1 MENQKPQND
10 NRNQKNRANFPQR
23 HFGRPIQT
31 RILRMDGSSTSPS
44 PSVTHSSPAVP
55 SSTQSSTNIAPNGHR
70 IVLGKGAR
78 RIVGSRPF
86 GVKQKFGHHGQTHQN
101 QVHQTTNH
109 QNPARQNLVQQSHQT
124 PIHTQHFNT
133 VSAKPTKNVAH
144 IAGARMN
151 IMRKASK
158 LGKRPNRPGA
168 IKKADDVIPPL
179 ADGAIRIIPLGG
191 VEEVGRNMTAIE
203 YKNDIIIVDIG
214 FQFKEEGTPG
224 VDYILPNTKYLEQRI
239 EKIRAV
245 FITHGHLDHI
255 GGIPYIMPRIGNPTL
270 YTRQFGGILI
280 QKRQTEFPGLPP
292 IDMKI
297 ITGNE
302 NIVISP
308 TLKVETFTISHTIPD
323 SMGLIIHTGLGDIVF
338 IEDVRVDNVNGVPT
352 EEEEKQ
358 YARFAGK
365 DTLLLTMDSTSIEK
379 HGFSLSE
386 NTVTDNIEKV
396 IKGTT
401 GRIII
406 GTFASQV
413 ERIIN
418 IIKIAEKYNKKI
430 AIEGRSMKTNI
441 EIVKQLGLTET
452 KCIIPVEDI
461 ENYPPDRI
469 VMLVTGSQGEEFAAL
484 MRIAN
489 KSHKFVRLKPTDTII
504 LSSSIIP
511 TNFLAVM
518 KLKDNLYRSEAK
530 VITYLDSDIHASGH
544 GNRDELKWI
553 HQHIKYRFFMPVHGN
568 HFMLRQHAELALSL
582 GAPKENVIVPDNGSL
597 VEIDPTGKTI
607 SIRKEKAPSGL
618 VFVDGFSVGDAQD
631 VVIRDRQMLAQDGI
645 FIVFGIIDNATGKL
659 KKSPDIISRGFV
671 YLRESQE
678 LLHEVRLLI
687 KDTVTKSSSGMNPI
701 NIDFIKDN
709 ITDAVSKYLL
719 QKTAK
724 RPMVIP
730 VILTI

>member
-1 MENQKPQND
+1 MDNQKPQN
-10 NRNQKNRANFPQR
+10 NNKPINNGINFPHR
-23 HFGRPIQT
+23 KFVRPVQT
-31 RILRMDGSSTSPS
+31 RILRMDGSSTSPAPSTS
-44 PSVTHSSPAVP
+44 PTSNTARPATSVASNT
-55 SSTQSSTNIAPNGHR
+55 PNGHR

-78 RIVGSRPF
+78 RIF
-86 GVKQKFGHHGQTHQN
+86 GDKKGLGNHGHHNNHNQHIPTSSNTHSPMRTPSHTP
-101 QVHQTTNH
+101 VH
-109 QNPARQNLVQQSHQT
+109 A
-124 PIHTQHFNT
+124 PIHTGRPANMP
-133 VSAKPTKNVAH
+133 SKPAKH

-151 IMRKASK
+151 IMRKASRP
-158 LGKRPNRPGA
+158 GKRPGPHAGST
-168 IKKADDVIPPL
+168 KKADDIIPPL

-224 VDYILPNTKYLEQRI
+224 VDYILPNTKYLEERI
-239 EKIRAV
+239 DKIRAV

-255 GGIPYIMPRIGNPTL
+255 GGIPYIMPRIGNPPL

-292 IDMKI
+292 IDMKV

-308 TLKVETFTISHTIPD
+308 TLKVETFPISHTIPD
-323 SMGLIIHTGLGDIVF
+323 SMGLIIHTGIGDIVF

-352 EEEEKQ
+352 AEEEKQ
-358 YARFAGK
+358 YSRFIGK

-441 EIVKQLGLTET
+441 EIVRQLGLTDT
-452 KCIIPVEDI
+452 KCIIPVEEI

-511 TNFLAVM
+511 VNYLAVM

-553 HQHIKYRFFMPVHGN
+553 HEHIKYRFFMPVHGN
-568 HFMLRQHAELALSL
+568 HFMLRQHAELAHSL
-582 GAPKENVIVPDNGSL
+582 GVPKENVVVPNNGSL

-607 SIRKEKAPSGL
+607 SIRKEHAPSGL
-618 VFVDGFSVGDAQD
+618 IFVDGFSVGDAQE

-645 FIVFGIIDNATGKL
+645 FIVFGIIDGATGKL

-678 LLHEVRLLI
+678 LLHEVRILI
-687 KDTVTKSSSGMNPI
+687 KDTVTKSSAGMTPI
-701 NIDFIKDN
+701 NIDFIKEN